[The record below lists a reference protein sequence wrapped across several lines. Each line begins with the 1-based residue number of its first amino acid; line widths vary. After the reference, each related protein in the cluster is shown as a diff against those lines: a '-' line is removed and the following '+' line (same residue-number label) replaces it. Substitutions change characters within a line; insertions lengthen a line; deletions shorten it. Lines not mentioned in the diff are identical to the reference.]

1 VRIDWG
7 QAPISDLKA
16 SAKKRVRSREIGARP
31 QSVRRFIGP
40 QTPRQWVLRV
50 EREFRAA
57 RLCYGHGTDNPRDDA
72 VFLVL
77 RALGL
82 PFGCAPGLLDETVTK
97 AQAVRLADLA
107 RRRIRERR
115 PVAYLLQESW
125 FAGLSFHV
133 DERVLIPR
141 SPIAELILDRFA
153 PWLPGGRARRI
164 LDIGTGSGCI
174 AIACAVAFPNATVDA
189 VDVSA
194 DALAVARKNVRRHGM
209 QARVRCLR
217 SDVFSALRDRTYDI
231 IVSNPPYVPAR
242 TWRKLPPEY
251 AHEPRLALEC
261 GRDGFDVVRRLLAQA
276 GRHLTRRGILVAEVG
291 AGQRALMRAFPAL
304 PFSWPDFERGGDGV
318 FILQRADLATQE
330 S

>member
-1 VRIDWG
+1 MQI
-7 QAPISDLKA
+7 
-16 SAKKRVRSREIGARP
+16 
-31 QSVRRFIGP
+31 
-40 QTPRQWVLRV
+40 

-57 RLCYGHGTDNPRDDA
+57 RLCYGHGTDNARDEA
-72 VFLVL
+72 AFLVL

-82 PFGCAPGLLDETVTK
+82 PFDCAPEVLDEPVS
-97 AQAVRLADLA
+97 QVQGRRLADLT

-115 PVAYLLQESW
+115 PVAYLLQEAW
-125 FAGLSFHV
+125 FAGLRFHV

-153 PWLPGGRARRI
+153 PWLRGGRARRI

-174 AIACAVAFPNATVDA
+174 AIACAYAFPKATVDA
-189 VDVSA
+189 VDVSPG
-194 DALAVARKNVRRHGM
+194 ALTVARKNVRLHRL

-217 SDVFSALRDRTYDI
+217 SDIFPALKDRTYDI

-242 TWRKLPPEY
+242 TWRKLPAEY

-261 GRDGFDVVRRLLAQA
+261 GHDGFDVVRRLLAGA
-276 GRHLTRRGILVAEVG
+276 ARHLTRRGMLVVEVG
-291 AGQRALMRAFPAL
+291 AGQRALMRAFPRL
-304 PFSWPDFERGGDGV
+304 PFVWPDFERGGDGV
-318 FILQRADLATQE
+318 FLLQRADLAGLE

>member
-1 VRIDWG
+1 MARAARSV
-7 QAPISDLKA
+7 S
-16 SAKKRVRSREIGARP
+16 SAKRAT
-31 QSVRRFIGP
+31 GP
-40 QTPRQWVLRV
+40 RTPRQWVFRV

-72 VFLVL
+72 AFLVL

-82 PFGCAPGLLDETVTK
+82 PFDCAPGLLDEPVSK
-97 AQAVRLADLA
+97 VQATRLADLA

-115 PVAYLLQESW
+115 PVAYLLQEAW
-125 FAGLSFHV
+125 FAGLPFHV

-141 SPIAELILDRFA
+141 SPIAELILGRFA

-174 AIACAVAFPNATVDA
+174 AIACAFAFPKATVDA
-189 VDVSA
+189 VDVSP
-194 DALAVARKNVRRHGM
+194 DALAVARKNVRRHGL

-217 SDVFSALRDRTYDI
+217 SDIFSALRDRTYDI

-242 TWRKLPPEY
+242 AWRKLPPEY

-261 GRDGFDVVRRLLAQA
+261 GRDGFDIVRRLLEQSA
-276 GRHLTRRGILVAEVG
+276 GHLTRRGILVVEVG
-291 AGQRALMRAFPAL
+291 TGQRALMRAFPTL
-304 PFSWPDFERGGDGV
+304 PFAWPDFERGGDGV
-318 FILQRADLATQE
+318 FILQRADLDRQE